1 MALYRLSPHP
11 YRSAMLALLAIALVT
26 LGVLSVE
33 GMLHRT
39 ALERQRTAVTDR
51 LAVISAKLEGRLA
64 AGLNLSRMLAAVIS
78 TRPDIGGEELDALCA
93 TLMAGNPLIRSLA
106 VARDNTLVF
115 VHPLAGN
122 EAAIG
127 MNYMANPAQRD
138 TVLRAIRTRST
149 VVAGPLELVQG
160 GTGLVSRSPIFVG
173 PAGSR
178 YWGIAAAVL
187 HVDTLLR
194 DAGAD
199 DPASPIVVSIRGEDG
214 LGPEGATFFGDEA
227 IQRSQPVTLD
237 VRLADGSWRL
247 YAMPRGGWYRVS
259 PEQGM
264 VRLGGAALAIVI
276 GIAVFFWSDSNQRV
290 RAMALTDP
298 LTGLPNRA
306 LLGDRIAQAI
316 ISAGRQGQL
325 LAVLHLDLD
334 DFKPV
339 NDAYGHRAGDAAL
352 VAVADRVHGAVR
364 RSDTVARIGGDE
376 FVVVLAQIAR
386 VSDAMLVAEKIVEM
400 VRQPIDAQGH
410 PVVLSVSV
418 GIAIYPQDGG
428 DVATLVSRA
437 DQAMYRAK
445 QAGKNRA
452 AQYGA
457 PLQVNPP
464 APVP

>member
-1 MALYRLSPHP
+1 
-11 YRSAMLALLAIALVT
+11 MLALLAVALVT
-26 LGVLSVE
+26 VTVLALE
-33 GMLHRT
+33 GMLHRS

-64 AGLNLSRMLAAVIS
+64 VGPNLSRFLAAVVS
-78 TRPDIGGEELDALCA
+78 TQPEIDEAELTALSA

-106 VARDNTLVF
+106 IARGSTLVF
-115 VHPLAGN
+115 IHPRAGN
-122 EAAIG
+122 EAALG

-138 TVLRAIRTRST
+138 AVLRAIRTRAT
-149 VVAGPLELVQG
+149 VVAGPLDLVQG
-160 GTGLVSRSPIFVG
+160 GKGLVSRSPIFVG
-173 PAGSR
+173 PDGGR
-178 YWGIAAAVL
+178 YWGITAAVL
-187 HVDTLLR
+187 HVEALLR

-199 DPASPIVVSIRGEDG
+199 DRASPIAISIRGVDG

-227 IQRSQPVTLD
+227 IQRSQPVMLD
-237 VRLADGSWRL
+237 VRLAEGSWRL
-247 YAMPRGGWYRVS
+247 YAIPRGGWYLAAPERDIVRV
-259 PEQGM
+259 
-264 VRLGGAALAIVI
+264 GGAMLALVV
-276 GIAVFFWSDSNQRV
+276 GVAVFLLSDSNQRV
-290 RAMALTDP
+290 RTLALTDP

-306 LLGDRIAQAI
+306 LLGDRISQAI
-316 ISAGRQGQL
+316 LAAGRQGQA

-352 VAVADRVHGAVR
+352 VAVADRLNGAVR
-364 RSDTVARIGGDE
+364 RSDTVARVGGDE

-386 VSDAMLVAEKIVEM
+386 HPDAMLVAEKIIEL
-400 VRQPIDAQGH
+400 VRQPIDAQGNA
-410 PVVLSVSV
+410 VVLSASV
-418 GIAIYPQDGG
+418 GVAIYPQDGS

-457 PLQVNPP
+457 PLAPNPP
-464 APVP
+464 VPVP